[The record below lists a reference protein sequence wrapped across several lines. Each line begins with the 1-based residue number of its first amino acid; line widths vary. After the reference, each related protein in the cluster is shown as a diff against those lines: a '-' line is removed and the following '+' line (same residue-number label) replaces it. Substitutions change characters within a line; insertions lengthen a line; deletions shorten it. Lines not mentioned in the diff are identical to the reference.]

1 VDPRR
6 DHPRRAS
13 VSSFGFGGSNFH
25 IALEEYTLR
34 PDLVGGHSYG
44 EITALHAAGVLS
56 AADTVRIARRRGE
69 LMAGAASAPGAM
81 TAVPA
86 TIDVVQAHVD
96 AVPGCVVANHNAPQQ
111 VVVSGPTDAVAALER
126 RLLAAGIEPKRL
138 QVATAFH
145 SPVVAGA
152 VEPFAAFL
160 KDIPFAKAT
169 LPCWHNPTAAPHQA
183 GPDAVKAGVAAAVA
197 QPVRFVDQVESMY
210 AAGARTFVEV
220 GPGQVL
226 TNLVTETL
234 GARPHVAVGLD
245 RRKKN
250 GVGQLFAAL
259 GRLFVAGHRQAFG
272 ALWAGYAT
280 PTDPHARPVPKMAI
294 KVDGSNH
301 GKPYPPRTGAK
312 GRNAPNPVRT
322 GFAASKGGGVV
333 EKPVYVEKIVEK
345 PVYVEKIV
353 EKPVYVEA
361 NTSAD
366 PTGAFMP
373 QHPQSPAD
381 PWVLAFQEAQR
392 ATVEAHAA
400 YQRSM
405 AQSHEQFLRTIEASF
420 HGLSRMTGGGYAP
433 APQPQ
438 PLTLPLPQPVYTA
451 PAPVYAPPAPA
462 PVYAAPAPVY
472 AAPVPA
478 PAPPP
483 RPAPAPAPRPAPIPA
498 PAPAAAAVDVEKLL
512 MEVVAEKTGYPSEML
527 APHMALEADL
537 GVDSIKRVEILS
549 AVRERAPGLP
559 EVDAG
564 EMAKLQT
571 LGQVVD
577 HLRASL
583 PAPVLRAPAESP
595 TFVAPARPS
604 TGAVDVEKLLMEVV
618 AEKTGYPSE
627 MLAPHMAL
635 EADLGVDS
643 IKRVEILSAVRERA
657 PGLPEVDAGEMAKL
671 QTLGQVVDHLRA
683 SLPAGSSP
691 TTPSPA
697 APAAAPAA
705 AVDVEHLLMEVVA
718 EKTGYPAEMLGR
730 HMALEADLGVDSI
743 KRVEILSAV
752 RERAP
757 GLPEVDA
764 GEMAKLQTL
773 GQVVDHLRATLPAG
787 AGAVRSLQAQA
798 PAQGPPP
805 APSNPPG
812 IGRWVLDVVPCPPA
826 GLSQPGLGPKARV
839 AVLPAGPLADAVVR
853 HLTAKGVPARVVDA
867 PAPDEDAVV
876 FLGVG
881 SREPWM
887 AHEAAFLAARA
898 VAPRFARD
906 GGLFVTVQDTGGDFG
921 VSGASANAWAAGFQG
936 LVKTVAQEWPA
947 AHAKAIDVDAASDVD
962 ATDEARAARIVAE
975 LLEGGDEL
983 EVGLRA
989 DGSRVALRSVPA
1001 APVVG
1006 AAPFARDAVI
1016 VATGGARGVTAHTL
1030 LALARA
1036 YGGRYVLLGRTPH
1049 EAEGPATAGAATEP
1063 ALKKAL
1069 LVEAQAKGE
1078 KVTPADIN
1086 KRVAR
1091 VLANREVS
1099 KTLAGF
1105 AALGTSATYLAV
1117 DVNDG
1122 ERVAEALA
1130 QVRRTLGPIAGL
1142 VHGAG
1147 VLADKLVADK
1157 TVEQW
1162 RSVYST
1168 KVKSLATLLE
1178 ALRGDPLQLLVMFA
1192 SVAGRCGNRG
1202 QSDYAVANEV
1212 LAKVA
1217 AREAATRPGCVVKAL
1232 QWGPWEGGM
1241 VTPELARQ
1249 FHAMGVPLIPLDVG
1263 ARMLVEEVA
1272 DHTGRVEI
1280 VLGNEPVMGPLAG
1293 HAPGA
1298 PAPAAPAKR
1307 LRVRVGPDTH
1317 PQLRDHTVAGV
1328 PVAPIVLALEWFARA
1343 AAAARPDL
1351 AVVAVEDVKVLR
1363 GIKLDRFDDGEW
1375 FDVSAREVSNGH
1387 GAVLQL
1393 ELSRVGGPL
1402 HYTARAVLAPEL
1414 PAAPAAAA
1422 APSTGA
1428 FTGPIYDGQVLFH
1441 GPAFQMLSDVA
1452 MGDAGMSATVAGTT
1466 SLPWS
1471 PEPWATD
1478 PAAMDGGLQMA
1489 LLWTRHALGRAS
1501 LPMGVGAFKAYR
1513 GGPATGPSRAVLRGE
1528 TRGKD
1533 RTVSAVAFVDAAGR
1547 TWAELVGIEAVLRPQ

>member
-1 VDPRR
+1 V
-6 DHPRRAS
+6 RAS
-13 VSSFGFGGSNFH
+13 SPGA
-25 IALEEYTLR
+25 IAL
-34 PDLVGGHSYG
+34 
-44 EITALHAAGVLS
+44 
-56 AADTVRIARRRGE
+56 
-69 LMAGAASAPGAM
+69 
-81 TAVPA
+81 
-86 TIDVVQAHVD
+86 
-96 AVPGCVVANHNAPQQ
+96 
-111 VVVSGPTDAVAALER
+111 
-126 RLLAAGIEPKRL
+126 
-138 QVATAFH
+138 
-145 SPVVAGA
+145 
-152 VEPFAAFL
+152 
-160 KDIPFAKAT
+160 
-169 LPCWHNPTAAPHQA
+169 
-183 GPDAVKAGVAAAVA
+183 
-197 QPVRFVDQVESMY
+197 PVRFVEQIEAMY
-210 AAGARTFVEV
+210 AAGVRTFVEV
-220 GPGQVL
+220 GPA
-226 TNLVTETL
+226 
-234 GARPHVAVGLD
+234 GAHQPRRPRSSG
-245 RRKKN
+245 RGRTKKN

-527 APHMALEADL
+527 ALDMALEAISASTASSASRSCRRPRARPGPARGRRRRDGQAPDAGPDRRLPPGLAPAPVLAPPPSPTRGPRPPVVRRRLTWRSSCWTSSPRRRATPPRCSRPDMALEADL
-537 GVDSIKRVEILS
+537 GIDSIKRVEILS

-571 LGQVVD
+571 LGQIVD
-577 HLRASL
+577 HIRASL
-583 PAPVLRAPAESP
+583 PAAAADAPPPLPRPPPPRRRHRSRAP
-595 TFVAPARPS
+595 PARRRRREDRLPRRDARPRH
-604 TGAVDVEKLLMEVV
+604 GARGRPRHRQHQARRD
-618 AEKTGYPSE
+618 P
-627 MLAPHMAL
+627 
-635 EADLGVDS
+635 
-643 IKRVEILSAVRERA
+643 VRRA
-657 PGLPEVDAGEMAKL
+657 RARPG
-671 QTLGQVVDHLRA
+671 
-683 SLPAGSSP
+683 PAR
-691 TTPSPA
+691 
-697 APAAAPAA
+697 
-705 AVDVEHLLMEVVA
+705 
-718 EKTGYPAEMLGR
+718 GR
-730 HMALEADLGVDSI
+730 RRRDG
-743 KRVEILSAV
+743 
-752 RERAP
+752 
-757 GLPEVDA
+757 
-764 GEMAKLQTL
+764 
-773 GQVVDHLRATLPAG
+773 
-787 AGAVRSLQAQA
+787 QA
-798 PAQGPPP
+798 PDARPDRRPP
-805 APSNPPG
+805 A
-812 IGRWVLDVVPCPPA
+812 R
-826 GLSQPGLGPKARV
+826 
-839 AVLPAGPLADAVVR
+839 
-853 HLTAKGVPARVVDA
+853 
-867 PAPDEDAVV
+867 
-876 FLGVG
+876 
-881 SREPWM
+881 
-887 AHEAAFLAARA
+887 
-898 VAPRFARD
+898 
-906 GGLFVTVQDTGGDFG
+906 DTGGDFG

>member
-1 VDPRR
+1 
-6 DHPRRAS
+6 
-13 VSSFGFGGSNFH
+13 
-25 IALEEYTLR
+25 
-34 PDLVGGHSYG
+34 
-44 EITALHAAGVLS
+44 
-56 AADTVRIARRRGE
+56 
-69 LMAGAASAPGAM
+69 
-81 TAVPA
+81 
-86 TIDVVQAHVD
+86 
-96 AVPGCVVANHNAPQQ
+96 
-111 VVVSGPTDAVAALER
+111 
-126 RLLAAGIEPKRL
+126 
-138 QVATAFH
+138 
-145 SPVVAGA
+145 
-152 VEPFAAFL
+152 
-160 KDIPFAKAT
+160 
-169 LPCWHNPTAAPHQA
+169 
-183 GPDAVKAGVAAAVA
+183 
-197 QPVRFVDQVESMY
+197 
-210 AAGARTFVEV
+210 
-220 GPGQVL
+220 
-226 TNLVTETL
+226 
-234 GARPHVAVGLD
+234 
-245 RRKKN
+245 
-250 GVGQLFAAL
+250 
-259 GRLFVAGHRQAFG
+259 
-272 ALWAGYAT
+272 
-280 PTDPHARPVPKMAI
+280 
-294 KVDGSNH
+294 
-301 GKPYPPRTGAK
+301 
-312 GRNAPNPVRT
+312 
-322 GFAASKGGGVV
+322 
-333 EKPVYVEKIVEK
+333 
-345 PVYVEKIV
+345 
-353 EKPVYVEA
+353 
-361 NTSAD
+361 
-366 PTGAFMP
+366 
-373 QHPQSPAD
+373 
-381 PWVLAFQEAQR
+381 
-392 ATVEAHAA
+392 
-400 YQRSM
+400 
-405 AQSHEQFLRTIEASF
+405 
-420 HGLSRMTGGGYAP
+420 
-433 APQPQ
+433 
-438 PLTLPLPQPVYTA
+438 
-451 PAPVYAPPAPA
+451 
-462 PVYAAPAPVY
+462 
-472 AAPVPA
+472 
-478 PAPPP
+478 
-483 RPAPAPAPRPAPIPA
+483 
-498 PAPAAAAVDVEKLL
+498 
-512 MEVVAEKTGYPSEML
+512 
-527 APHMALEADL
+527 
-537 GVDSIKRVEILS
+537 
-549 AVRERAPGLP
+549 
-559 EVDAG
+559 
-564 EMAKLQT
+564 
-571 LGQVVD
+571 
-577 HLRASL
+577 
-583 PAPVLRAPAESP
+583 
-595 TFVAPARPS
+595 
-604 TGAVDVEKLLMEVV
+604 
-618 AEKTGYPSE
+618 
-627 MLAPHMAL
+627 
-635 EADLGVDS
+635 
-643 IKRVEILSAVRERA
+643 
-657 PGLPEVDAGEMAKL
+657 
-671 QTLGQVVDHLRA
+671 
-683 SLPAGSSP
+683 
-691 TTPSPA
+691 
-697 APAAAPAA
+697 
-705 AVDVEHLLMEVVA
+705 
-718 EKTGYPAEMLGR
+718 
-730 HMALEADLGVDSI
+730 
-743 KRVEILSAV
+743 
-752 RERAP
+752 
-757 GLPEVDA
+757 
-764 GEMAKLQTL
+764 
-773 GQVVDHLRATLPAG
+773 
-787 AGAVRSLQAQA
+787 
-798 PAQGPPP
+798 
-805 APSNPPG
+805 
-812 IGRWVLDVVPCPPA
+812 
-826 GLSQPGLGPKARV
+826 
-839 AVLPAGPLADAVVR
+839 
-853 HLTAKGVPARVVDA
+853 
-867 PAPDEDAVV
+867 
-876 FLGVG
+876 
-881 SREPWM
+881 
-887 AHEAAFLAARA
+887 
-898 VAPRFARD
+898 
-906 GGLFVTVQDTGGDFG
+906 VTVQDTGGDFG

-1422 APSTGA
+1422 APRRRARSPARSTTA
-1428 FTGPIYDGQVLFH
+1428 RCCSTAPRSRCCRTWRWAT
-1441 GPAFQMLSDVA
+1441 PACRRRSR
-1452 MGDAGMSATVAGTT
+1452 GTT